1 MDAYQRN
8 LRRIWWLSMGISIVR
23 FCLVWV
29 ERSIPLRKELD
40 THYEFDAKTHDDSH
54 KGGNATD

>member
-1 MDAYQRN
+1 
-8 LRRIWWLSMGISIVR
+8 MGISIVR

-40 THYEFDAKTHDDSH
+40 THYELDAKTHDDSH